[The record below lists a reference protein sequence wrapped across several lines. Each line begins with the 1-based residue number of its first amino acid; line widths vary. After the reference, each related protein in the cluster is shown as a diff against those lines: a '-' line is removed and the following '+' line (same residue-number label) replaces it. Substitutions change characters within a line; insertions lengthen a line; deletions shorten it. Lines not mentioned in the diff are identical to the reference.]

1 MTISLPDTLTMG
13 NSEKYKV
20 SIRLWSGGLSFSG
33 YVPSVGNTFFYRE
46 AEFDLTKPY
55 VSSLKDFFFAH
66 DFLTWMYKRVRVIA
80 VSPQYT
86 LVPDTFFTEEK
97 KEQFLSY
104 HFSVPEKRVL
114 VDSLKE
120 DNAKVVYGL
129 DEEVYEF
136 CSRSLVN
143 PDFFQH
149 ITPQLIFWKK
159 QSQGALPG
167 QMYVVLHQK
176 MMDVACYAQGHLL
189 FANTFDVEQPE
200 DMLYYILYVWRQ
212 VGMDQQK
219 DQLRL
224 FGEAS
229 LRNRIIHTL
238 RTYLQHISPVDIP
251 SDTYLIGEDIVQAPM
266 DLISLSVC
274 EL

>member
-66 DFLTWMYKRVRVIA
+66 DFLTWMYKRVCVIA